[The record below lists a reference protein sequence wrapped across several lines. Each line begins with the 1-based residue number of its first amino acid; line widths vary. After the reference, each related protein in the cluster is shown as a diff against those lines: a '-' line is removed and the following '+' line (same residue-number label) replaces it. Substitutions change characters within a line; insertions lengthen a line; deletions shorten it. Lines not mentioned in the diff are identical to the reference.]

1 MGKNSAEKEFNKAKK
16 KAGKKK
22 GAGLSMM
29 GRLILIVTTL
39 LGIIFLPT
47 SMLLFVGMFPS
58 FIAFIT
64 RGRGARASTVTA
76 MNLAGCIPFI
86 FKLWG
91 GENDFDTSFRII
103 TDPQSISIIYTAAAF
118 GYLINWVV
126 TGFVSS
132 FLYQKGMS
140 RMKSIK
146 ARQAVLVEQ
155 WGDNVSGKQSL
166 NDN

>member
-1 MGKNSAEKEFNKAKK
+1 MGKKSSAEEEFDKAKK

-22 GAGLSMM
+22 GVGLGMK
-29 GRLILIVTTL
+29 GRLILIVATL

-58 FIAFIT
+58 LISFVT

-76 MNLAGCIPFI
+76 MNLAGCIPFV

-103 TDPQSISIIYTAAAF
+103 TDPQSMSVIYMAAAF
-118 GYLINWVV
+118 GYLIDWVV

-132 FLYQKGMS
+132 FLYQKGIG
-140 RMKSIK
+140 RMKAIK
-146 ARQAVLVEQ
+146 ARQAVLIGQ
-155 WGDNVSGKQSL
+155 WGEGVSGAVKK
-166 NDN
+166 DE